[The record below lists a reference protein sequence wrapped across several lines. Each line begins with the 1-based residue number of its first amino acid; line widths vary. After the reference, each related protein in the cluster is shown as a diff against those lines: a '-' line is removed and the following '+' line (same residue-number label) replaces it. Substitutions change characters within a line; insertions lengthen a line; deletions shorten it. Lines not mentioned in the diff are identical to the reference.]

1 MKRVATLFVFFLV
14 VLCVAVGC
22 KNNEITSE
30 KQNNRLSTNENAEA
44 IVEPLIYDSRRDFV
58 FDIAKERKLYEE
70 KKEESEHKLYKIDSY
85 FEFELCELPED
96 ISLEKITV
104 APNCEYVDV
113 AYKIDDCFV
122 DIFWFLAID
131 DPDYDFVADTSNIY
145 SDYEKKMIKSD
156 DCEILEIYHPK
167 SPKCIQAY
175 YQYTFVKDGNNLEIS
190 VPEELVNKYGN
201 ERFLKVRKNTID
213 FESLYAELE
222 WEEVICPV
230 DDSLAV
236 PTPFVENPSNDEQF
250 FNTDPTMPPPPD
262 KNY

>member
-1 MKRVATLFVFFLV
+1 MKRVMIIIALFTIM
-14 VLCVAVGC
+14 LCFTVGC
-22 KNNEITSE
+22 KSTE
-30 KQNNRLSTNENAEA
+30 KNL
-44 IVEPLIYDSRRDFV
+44 VEPTNNSITKEEPKAMTEPLKYDSRKEFL
-58 FDIAKERKLYEE
+58 FDVAKERKMYDE
-70 KKEESEHKLYKIDSY
+70 KKEESEYKLYKLDSY
-85 FEFELCELPED
+85 FDFCELPGHTE
-96 ISLEKITV
+96 LEKITV

-175 YQYTFVKDGNNLEIS
+175 YQYTFVKDENNLEIS
-190 VPEELVNKYGN
+190 VPEELVKKYGN

-213 FESLYAELE
+213 FKSLYAELE

-236 PTPFVENPSNDEQF
+236 PTPFAENLSNDEQF